1 MSVAAAEKPIRPME
15 KKIPSMWMAMFDH
28 EARHRSSVS
37 S

>member
-1 MSVAAAEKPIRPME
+1 ME
-15 KKIPSMWMAMFDH
+15 KKIPSMWMAMWMAMFDH